1 MYRLC
6 LFALGTIL
14 ATFAPNIG
22 GGFAE
27 ERLPEANVDSTA
39 VPVPNEAS
47 IIDEVV

>member
-14 ATFAPNIG
+14 ATFAPNIR

-27 ERLPEANVDSTA
+27 VGLPEANVDSTT
-39 VPVPNEAS
+39 VPVSNEAS
-47 IIDEVV
+47 IID